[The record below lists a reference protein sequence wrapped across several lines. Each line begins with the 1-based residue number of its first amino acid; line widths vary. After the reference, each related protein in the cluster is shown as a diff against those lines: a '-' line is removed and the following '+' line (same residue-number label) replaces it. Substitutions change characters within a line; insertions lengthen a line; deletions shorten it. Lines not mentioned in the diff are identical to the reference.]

1 MATEQKLTPGQIK
14 TMLENLQTDEDGNVE
29 ISSDMLAQISES
41 VGSGYNQDYAK
52 RSRDAAS
59 VLRMRHDP
67 EYKYYLEFLKDNP
80 GAEKSTVP
88 AFAG

>member
-1 MATEQKLTPGQIK
+1 MVGDTKLTPGQIK
-14 TMLENLQTDEDGNVE
+14 SMLEDLAVDEDGNVE
-29 ISSDMLAQISES
+29 LSSDLIAQISES

-67 EYKYYLEFLKDNP
+67 EYKFYLEFLKDNP
-80 GAEKSTVP
+80 GTEKSAVP
-88 AFAG
+88 AFTG